1 LPGDAFATLTRATE
15 WVGQTGRAFVKPFR
29 LGIVG
34 AGRMGSTH
42 ARAVTGCPGIEIGA
56 VVEPSDVAMARLGAV
71 GRRYRDV
78 GELLAGQRPDG
89 ALVAVPTRLHEEVVS
104 SLLRE
109 GVPVLCEKPL
119 GLTAASA
126 ARLGDLAAAGRVP
139 LVVGYW
145 RRFLPELRALRAQI
159 AAGEF
164 GEVQFVLCAQWD
176 ESPPPAAFRQPASSG
191 GILVDMGVHE
201 IDQIRWL
208 LGQDIDAAA
217 GFAATVRVD
226 APVPGDP
233 ESVSIAA
240 RLSGGA
246 TALITLI
253 RRHPPGE
260 IVRLEVVGTARAVR
274 LEPIAPPNGA
284 DRLLRALRAQ
294 LEDFVSAA
302 RGSAAEGATAAD
314 AVAALRTVEGIS
326 KALQ

>member
-1 LPGDAFATLTRATE
+1 MR
-15 WVGQTGRAFVKPFR
+15 PFR
-29 LGIVG
+29 LALVG

-42 ARAVTGCPGIEIGA
+42 ARAIAGCPGIEISA
-56 VVEPSDVAMARLGAV
+56 VVEPSDEAMARLEPV
-71 GRRYRDV
+71 VRRHRDV
-78 GELLAGQRPDG
+78 GALLTADRPEG
-89 ALVAVPTRLHEEVVS
+89 ALVAAPTRRHGEIVS
-104 SLLRE
+104 ALLRA

-119 GLTAASA
+119 GLTAAGA
-126 ARLGDLAAAGRVP
+126 AELGALAQATGVP

-145 RRFLPELRALRAQI
+145 RRFVPELRALRARVVR
-159 AAGEF
+159 GEL
-164 GEVQFVLCAQWD
+164 GKVQFVLCAQWD
-176 ESPPPAAFRQPASSG
+176 ERPPPVAFRDPTSSG

-208 LGQDIDAAA
+208 LGQEIDTAV
-217 GFAATVRVD
+217 GFAASVTAE

-260 IVRLEVVGTARAVR
+260 TVRLEIVGTEGAER
-274 LEPIAPPNGA
+274 LEPIAPPDGA
-284 DRLLRALRAQ
+284 DRLLVALRAQ

-302 RGSAAEGATAAD
+302 RGGRAEGATAAD
-314 AVAALRTVEGIS
+314 AAAALRTVEGMP
-326 KALQ
+326 LP